1 MLKRIITGVIAG
13 GISFAAIYFGGY
25 FFGGLISVFAAIALF
40 EYYRAFKN
48 SGRKIDPVPGIAMLT
63 ALVLSMFSSVKV
75 PGKLIFGDLQF
86 NFFYILILAA
96 MLSLMLNFVFRYGRF
111 RFDDAA
117 VSLLGAAYV
126 PFMLLFAYCLREMP
140 HGGHLL
146 LISLIGPVSS
156 DTAAFAVGSLIG
168 KHRLCPEL
176 SPKKSVEGMIA
187 GFAGSVAGLC
197 FYGFMLN
204 ILKIDISLPFY
215 FYPILGVVL
224 SGAGQVGDLFA
235 SGIKRTCEIKDFGK
249 ILPGHGGVLDRIDSY
264 IPCFMV
270 TYVAASL
277 FYSFV

>member
-1 MLKRIITGVIAG
+1 MLKRILTGVIAG

-25 FFGGLISVFAAIALF
+25 YFGTLIVVFASVGMF

-48 SGRKIDPVPGIAMLT
+48 AGRKTDPVPGVAMLL
-63 ALVLSMFSSVKV
+63 ALVLSMFSSSKA
-75 PGKLIFGDLQF
+75 PGVLIFGEFRF
-86 NFFYILILAA
+86 NFFYVLVPAA
-96 MLSLMLNFVFRYGRF
+96 LLSVMANFVFRYGRF
-111 RFDDAA
+111 RLDDAA
-117 VSLLGAAYV
+117 VSLLGAFYV
-126 PFMLLFAYCLREMP
+126 PFMLIFAYCLREMP

-168 KHRLCPEL
+168 RHKLCPEL

-187 GFAGSVAGLC
+187 GFVGSVAGLC
-197 FYGFMLN
+197 FYGAMLI
-204 ILKIDISLPFY
+204 ILKINIGLPFY

-235 SGIKRTCEIKDFGK
+235 SGIKRTCGIKDFGK

-264 IPCFMV
+264 IPCFVV
-270 TYVAASL
+270 TYAVASL
-277 FYSFV
+277 FYSIA